1 MIGKIAVHIGEED
14 RDYLKYVKDIA
25 STLGLAPDFFY
36 IEEDYL
42 LNELLTPLRETSEE
56 KQTSIRKYVEELF
69 ENFNLYILDGKRE
82 ENLLQL
88 QDNYD
93 LVFVKYKRKLFGKS
107 ISEWLLHATD
117 NLRLWIYKE
126 GSSSNIKKVGI
137 PIDFSERSIRQVDFA
152 DYLKDYFSFDYD
164 LIYAINTKRLINKF
178 SKRDYEKILSDKR
191 EEVTHMYTDT
201 FGRRD
206 INFILLEGDPYREMV
221 KHINSSEY
229 DLVIVGKRGKG
240 MREKLGSVSIHLA
253 RNLKCPLIV
262 L

>member
-1 MIGKIAVHIGEED
+1 MIGKVAVHIGEED
-14 RDYLKYVKDIA
+14 RDYLKYVKDIV
-25 STLGLAPDFFY
+25 STLGLVPDFFY

-42 LNELLTPLRETSEE
+42 LNELLAPLREVSEE
-56 KQTSIRKYVEELF
+56 KQNYIRSYIEELF
-69 ENFNLYILDGKRE
+69 ENFNLYILGGKRE
-82 ENLLQL
+82 ESISHI

-93 LVFVKYKRKLFGKS
+93 LLFVKYKKKLFGKS

-126 GSSSNIKKVGI
+126 GSNYNIKKVGI
-137 PIDFSERSIRQVDFA
+137 PIDFSERSVRQVDFA
-152 DYLKDYFSFDYD
+152 DYLKGYFNFDYG
-164 LIYAINTKRLINKF
+164 LIYAINTKRFINKF
-178 SKRDYEKILSDKR
+178 SKRDYEKIISDKR
-191 EEVTHMYTDT
+191 EEAMHMYTDT

-221 KHINSSEY
+221 RHINSSNY
-229 DLVIVGKRGKG
+229 DLVIVGKRGRG
-240 MREKLGSVSIHLA
+240 MREKLGSVSLHLA